1 MWNLVSKLLLEPL
14 ARDHRHRPEG
24 SGTCDAGYHEG
35 RQTKASLRYRLRRRC
50 DEVVRC
56 THRYGPHPVNSI
68 LDVGTA
74 DGLMLARL
82 GRAFPEAQRV
92 GIDLS
97 RELLETSTA
106 VDQTLL
112 LADAQELP
120 ARRESWDLAVATAVI
135 EHVPD
140 PPRVLAGIASC
151 LRPGGLLVLTAPDP
165 FWEHVATLVG
175 HLADEQHHEVM
186 NLERLSGLCTE
197 AGLQVMEASKFML
210 SPVGMPFEL
219 AVERI
224 VRGMGLNFMF
234 ANQVVAARKP

>member
-1 MWNLVSKLLLEPL
+1 MVDLLSKL
-14 ARDHRHRPEG
+14 RRRRPAG

-35 RQTKASLRYRLRRRC
+35 RQTRASLRYRLRRRS

-56 THRYGPHPVNSI
+56 ARRYGPYPLETI

-82 GRAFPEAQRV
+82 GRSYPDARRV

-97 RELLETSTA
+97 RDLLATSTEP
-106 VDQTLL
+106 DQTLV
-112 LADAQELP
+112 LADAQDLP
-120 ARRESWDLAVATAVI
+120 ARRGTWDLAVATAVI

-140 PPRVLAGIASC
+140 PPRVMAGIASC

-165 FWEHVATLVG
+165 FWEHLATLVG

-186 NLERLSGLCTE
+186 NLERLVALCEDGGLR
-197 AGLQVMEASKFML
+197 VVEASKFML
-210 SPVGMPFEL
+210 SPVGLPFEL
-219 AVERI
+219 AVERL
-224 VRGMGLNFMF
+224 VRGLRLDFLF
-234 ANQVVAARKP
+234 ANQVVAAIRP

>member
-1 MWNLVSKLLLEPL
+1 MVNFLSKSD
-14 ARDHRHRPEG
+14 RKRPTG

-35 RQTKASLRYRLRRRC
+35 RQTKASLRYRLRRRS

-56 THRYGPHPVNSI
+56 ARRYGLHPIRTI

-74 DGLMLARL
+74 DGMVLTRL
-82 GRAFPEAQRV
+82 GRAFPDARRV

-97 RELLETSTA
+97 PELLATA
-106 VDQTLL
+106 TDPDQTLM
-112 LADAQELP
+112 LADAQDLP
-120 ARRESWDLAVATAVI
+120 AQRGCWDLVVATAVI

-140 PPRVLAGIASC
+140 PKRVLAGIAAC
-151 LRPGGLLVLTAPDP
+151 LRPGGVLVLTAPDP

-186 NLERLSGLCTE
+186 NLKRLAALCE
-197 AGLQVMEASKFML
+197 GAGLRVAEASKFML

-219 AVERI
+219 AVERV
-224 VRGMGLNFMF
+224 VRGLRLDFLF
-234 ANQVVAARKP
+234 ANQLVAAIRS

>member
-1 MWNLVSKLLLEPL
+1 MLDFLSKT
-14 ARDHRHRPEG
+14 HRHRPTG

-35 RQTKASLRYRLRRRC
+35 RRTKASLRYRLGRRS

-56 THRYGPHPVNSI
+56 ARRYGPTSIETI

-74 DGLMLARL
+74 DGLVLARL
-82 GRAFPEAQRV
+82 GRSFPSACRV

-97 RELLETSTA
+97 RELLATSIEA
-106 VDQTLL
+106 GQTLA
-112 LADAQELP
+112 LADALDLP
-120 ARRESWDLAVATAVI
+120 ARRDCWDLVVATAII

-140 PPRVLAGIASC
+140 PKRVLAGIASC

-186 NLERLSGLCTE
+186 NLGRLAALCE
-197 AGLQVMEASKFML
+197 GAGLRVAEASKFML

-219 AVERI
+219 PIERL
-224 VRGMGLNFMF
+224 VRGLRMNFLF
-234 ANQVVAARKP
+234 ANQVVAAVRP